1 MSSPILGNLLG
12 DLITWV
18 RRIIKTSSDQDIL
31 DDTIKDYIN
40 RFYIYDMPARLQL
53 FDLKRQY
60 TFETIP
66 NIFMYQFPIT
76 LYQGVKPPAYCD
88 GIPLGYFQTDEQ
100 FYNVYPEFVNNQQN
114 LDFGDNTTGPYTLTF
129 GESPIL
135 RGFTDDLGNLLPY
148 VYITAFDSGNTQI
161 YIVDDGNG
169 VLNQTDSTFQ
179 TILFANAGTV
189 NYLTGVAQF
198 FTLNPIPTGNPIS
211 AQTSPYSPGMPR
223 AMLFFNNI
231 FKLYPVPSRAHKI
244 QIDCFVTPQQF
255 LNTDDAI
262 PFAYMSEY
270 LARGAA
276 RKILSDNGDY
286 EQFQFYE
293 PLFREQENN
302 VLRRSSRQNAT
313 QRTPTIFSARN
324 TGTAYSF
331 GFSSY

>member
-1 MSSPILGNLLG
+1 MTTPILGTILS

-60 TFETIP
+60 IFETVP
-66 NIFMYQFPIT
+66 NIFMYQFPID

-88 GIPLGYFQTDEQ
+88 GIPLGYFQTNEQ
-100 FYNVYPEFVNNQQN
+100 FYNVFPEFVNNQQ
-114 LDFGDNTTGPYTLTF
+114 DIFGDNTTGPYTINF
-129 GESPIL
+129 GQTPIL
-135 RGFTDDLGNLLPY
+135 RGFTDDLGYLTPY
-148 VYITAFDSGNTQI
+148 VFITGFDNGNEQF

-169 VLNQTDSTFQ
+169 ILNQTDSSFQ
-179 TILFANAGTV
+179 NILFQNAGTV
-189 NYLTGVAQF
+189 DYITGVAVF
-198 FTLNPIPTGNPIS
+198 STLNPVPSSNIIS
-211 AQTSPYSPGMPR
+211 SQTSPYSAGMPR

-231 FKLYPVPSRAHKI
+231 FKLYPVPSKVYKV

-262 PFAYMSEY
+262 PFSYMSEY
-270 LARGAA
+270 IARGAA
-276 RKILSDNGDY
+276 RKILSDSGDY

>member
-1 MSSPILGNLLG
+1 
-12 DLITWV
+12 
-18 RRIIKTSSDQDIL
+18 
-31 DDTIKDYIN
+31 
-40 RFYIYDMPARLQL
+40 MPARLQL

-66 NIFMYQFPIT
+66 NIFMYQFPID
-76 LYQGVKPPAYCD
+76 LYQGIKPPAYCD
-88 GIPLGYFQTDEQ
+88 GIPLGFFQTNEQ
-100 FYNVYPEFVNNQQN
+100 FYNVFPEFVDNEQPIS
-114 LDFGDNTTGPYTLTF
+114 GDNTIGPYTITF
-129 GESPIL
+129 GKAPIL

-148 VYITAFDSGNTQI
+148 VFITAFDNGGEQA

-169 VLNQTDSTFQ
+169 VLNQTDASFQ
-179 TILFANAGTV
+179 NILFPDAGVV
-189 NYLTGVAQF
+189 NYLTGVATF
-198 FTLNPIPTGNPIS
+198 NFLNPIPGGNIIS
-211 AQTSPYSPGMPR
+211 CQTSPYSPGMPR

-231 FKLYPVPSRAHKI
+231 FKLYPVPSRAYKV
-244 QIDCFVTPQQF
+244 QVDCFITPQQF
-255 LNTDDAI
+255 LNTDDAM
-262 PFAYMSEY
+262 PFSYMSEY

-324 TGTAYSF
+324 TGSAYSF
-331 GFSSY
+331 GFSGY

>member
-1 MSSPILGNLLG
+1 MTTPILGTILG

-66 NIFMYQFPIT
+66 NIFMYQFPID

-88 GIPLGYFQTDEQ
+88 GIPLGYFQTNEQ
-100 FYNVYPEFVNNQQN
+100 FYNVFPEFVNNQQDIN
-114 LDFGDNTTGPYTLTF
+114 GDDTTGTF
-129 GESPIL
+129 TINFGQTPVL

-148 VYITAFDSGNTQI
+148 VFITAFDNGDEQI

-169 VLNQTDSTFQ
+169 ILNQTDSTFQ
-179 TILFANAGTV
+179 NILFPNAGTV
-189 NYLTGVAQF
+189 DYITGVAVF
-198 FTLNPIPTGNPIS
+198 STLNPIPSENIIS
-211 AQTSPYSPGMPR
+211 SQTSPYSAGMPR

-231 FKLYPVPSRAHKI
+231 IKLYPVPSKAYKV
-244 QIDCFVTPQQF
+244 QIDCFITPQQF
-255 LNTDDAI
+255 LNTDDAM
-262 PFAYMSEY
+262 PFSYMSEY

-276 RKILSDNGDY
+276 RKILSDSGDY